1 VWVVAAVAG
10 AIVFFA
16 VNQGRDIGA
25 HMIDTDD
32 SVPAVPGVRR
42 PGDPRTRRFR
52 DGVAAAWP
60 VVMWNAARRLVG

>member
-32 SVPAVPGVRR
+32 SVPAVPGVRHAGAPG
-42 PGDPRTRRFR
+42 PGDSVT
-52 DGVAAAWP
+52 AWP
-60 VVMWNAARRLVG
+60 PHGPW